1 MMLRLIGAHLIGTL
15 IGAIL
20 RPVLRLGLIT
30 LAVLAAV
37 ELPARL
43 WRDYVDP
50 SASAEV
56 LIGIRWAVGGLL
68 LFLWIRRWLRLV
80 AGRERGV

>member
-1 MMLRLIGAHLIGTL
+1 MLRLISAHLIGTL

-50 SASAEV
+50 SADPEV
-56 LIGIRWAVGGLL
+56 LMGIRWVVGGLL
-68 LFLWIRRWLRLV
+68 LLFWARRWLRPV
-80 AGRERGV
+80 AGRQRRL

>member
-1 MMLRLIGAHLIGTL
+1 M
-15 IGAIL
+15 
-20 RPVLRLGLIT
+20 LRLGLIT

-50 SASAEV
+50 SAGPEV
-56 LIGIRWAVGGLL
+56 LMGIRWVVGGLL
-68 LFLWIRRWLRLV
+68 LLFWARRWLRPV
-80 AGRERGV
+80 AGRQRRL